1 MKRRTFLKYSAAATA
16 VAAGTNIIGGIPVR
30 AGSPLGLLDSAQEN
44 DNILIIVQMFGGN
57 DGLNTIVPAEDDTY
71 HKIRPSIGV
80 PADLAHRIANS
91 DTFMHPALV
100 ETYNDGLMRLWDD
113 GRLAVIQ
120 GIGYENPN
128 LSHFRSTDIWLSGI
142 NSSDPDVRLSDGWV
156 GRYFAHRHPDFPE
169 VTPEHPL
176 AVQIGGT
183 LSLAFRS
190 ERGDAGIAL
199 TNPEDFFK
207 LGQGLSPD
215 EEPMPGDSA
224 FAQEFNFIRTIAR
237 DSDRYSQVVK
247 AAFDKGKNT
256 IDYEDG
262 FAKQLQ
268 LVARLISGGLRA
280 KVYMVHMGG
289 FDTHVQQQDISQQGQ
304 HPGLLKA
311 FSTGVSQ
318 FMQDALEQG
327 FANRVVGMNVSEFG
341 RRPYENGSHGTDH
354 GAASV
359 QIVWGSKVKGFV
371 YGENPDLKNLN
382 ANGDLVYQFDY
393 RRIYAEVMQT
403 WFGASEADTEAI
415 LGAKIVP
422 LPILQSTATSV
433 EIPVVKNA
441 EAGLRI
447 APNPSRGESIL
458 SFELVQPARVEVELY
473 SSRGTLVAPVFSG
486 LLGMGYHTLPLA
498 MGQSGAYYCVVKANS
513 KRLMTPFNVV
523 R

>member
-1 MKRRTFLKYSAAATA
+1 MKRRTFLKYSTAATIA
-16 VAAGTNIIGGIPVR
+16 AAGTSVIGGLPVR
-30 AGSPLGLLDSAQEN
+30 AGTPLGLLDSAEEN

-57 DGLNTIVPAEDDTY
+57 DGLNTIPPSEDDQY

-80 PADLAHRIANS
+80 PVDKAYRIAS
-91 DTFMHPALV
+91 SSTFMHPALV
-100 ETYNDGLMRLWDD
+100 ETHNDGLMRLWDD
-113 GRLAVIQ
+113 GRLAIIQ
-120 GIGYENPN
+120 GIGYDNPN

-142 NSSDPDVRLSDGWV
+142 NSSDPTVRLADGWV
-156 GRYFAHRHPDFPE
+156 GRYFTQRHPDFPQ
-169 VTPEHPL
+169 VTPDHPL

-190 ERGDAGIAL
+190 ERGDTGIAL

-237 DSDRYSQVVK
+237 DSDRYSQIVK
-247 AAFDKGKNT
+247 DAFDKGKNT
-256 IDYEDG
+256 LDYDDG

-289 FDTHVQQQDISQQGQ
+289 FDTHVQQQDDEQKGQ

-311 FSTGVSQ
+311 FSTGISQ

-415 LGAKIVP
+415 LGEKIIP
-422 LPILQSTATSV
+422 LPILQTNSTSV
-433 EIPVVKNA
+433 DTPVVRNA
-441 EAGLRI
+441 DLGMRI
-447 APNPSRGESIL
+447 APNPSRGESVL
-458 SFELVQPARVEVELY
+458 SFELVQPARVELEVYSPRGTMVASLY
-473 SSRGTLVAPVFSG
+473 SGV
-486 LLGMGYHTLPLA
+486 LGMGYHTMPVA
-498 MGQSGAYYCVVKANS
+498 FPHSGAYYCVLKANG
-513 KRLMTPFNVV
+513 RRYTVPLTVV